1 MKIISLYSIK
11 GGVGKTATAVNLA
24 YEASKDSQTLLWDWD
39 PQASSTFYLR
49 VKPKIKGKTGSII
62 TKKSYYQKNIKATDF
77 PGFDL
82 LPADFLLRDLDFM
95 LSKMK
100 DSKKDFKK
108 KIIGMFDDYE
118 YVFIDSPPSA
128 SVLSEYLLYISDVVL
143 VPLVPTVLSLRTYSM
158 LKSEIASDKSRNRI
172 FTFFSM
178 VDKRKKMHNDIME
191 EVKETEDNLL
201 NVAIPYSAVV
211 EKMGI
216 ERTPVQMIESKSPAS
231 SAYADLWKALLES
244 EILSAK

>member
-24 YEASKDSQTLLWDWD
+24 YEASKESQVLLWDWD

-49 VKPKIKGKTGSII
+49 IKPEIRGKTTNVI

-77 PGFDL
+77 PRFDL

-100 DSKKDFKK
+100 DSKKDLKK
-108 KIIGMFDDYE
+108 KLTEIFDDYE

-128 SVLSEYLLYISDVVL
+128 SVLSEYLLYVSDIVL
-143 VPLVPTVLSLRTYSM
+143 IPLIPTVLSLRTYEM
-158 LKSEIASDKSRNRI
+158 LKSEIAGDKSRNRI

-191 EVKETEDNLL
+191 EVKKTEDNLL
-201 NVAIPYSAVV
+201 DLIIPYYAVI

-216 ERTPVQMIESKSPAS
+216 ERTPVQVIEPKGKAS
-231 SAYADLWKALLES
+231 SAYTELWKALLES
-244 EILSAK
+244 ENSSVK

>member
-143 VPLVPTVLSLRTYSM
+143 IPLIPTVLSLRTYSM
-158 LKSEIASDKSRNRI
+158 LKSEIANDKSRNRI

-191 EVKETEDNLL
+191 DVKKVENNLL
-201 NVAIPYSAVV
+201 NVSVPYSAVV

-216 ERTPVQMIESKSPAS
+216 ERTPVQMIEPKGQAS